1 MQNDEG
7 FWLLHCI
14 NEEVDGKWIP
24 SYFKIYLLEN
34 SDGLIAEK
42 TPDSLENIK
51 ISPDK
56 NLLKAENAVV
66 NGNLIFTT
74 TKKISKYLSKKE
86 KRQIFK
92 IQDAERSKVYK
103 DIHDS
108 VVQNIRTIRLEAEM
122 LDVQKSSE
130 SKKQQIV
137 DEMTNVITL
146 LRNLCYNLS
155 PAELS
160 LAETSE
166 MSNVELLSVIDT
178 LSKQFAAKTKIP
190 CSIKLEKD
198 LVLPELDVDVC
209 KNIVRVVQEAFAN
222 IEKHSFATRV
232 QLLVKK
238 EIVEQKNKLVIY
250 IIDDGVGCD
259 VNSLTKKKTPFGI
272 RNMIE
277 RTKIAGSQI
286 EFFSEPNEGLSIRLS
301 IPYEK
306 KSEGKK

>member
-1 MQNDEG
+1 MCDAVFLQNDEG

-166 MSNVELLSVIDT
+166 MSNVELL
-178 LSKQFAAKTKIP
+178 L
-190 CSIKLEKD
+190 
-198 LVLPELDVDVC
+198 
-209 KNIVRVVQEAFAN
+209 
-222 IEKHSFATRV
+222 
-232 QLLVKK
+232 
-238 EIVEQKNKLVIY
+238 
-250 IIDDGVGCD
+250 
-259 VNSLTKKKTPFGI
+259 
-272 RNMIE
+272 
-277 RTKIAGSQI
+277 
-286 EFFSEPNEGLSIRLS
+286 
-301 IPYEK
+301 
-306 KSEGKK
+306 